1 MINEEEISHPKD
13 KSSPV
18 CLDVGMTP
26 SCLGGKYLYFEKSH
40 IMQQK
45 AEISAASLITHVQ
58 PYPIKE
64 RGDKPQTTKT

>member
-1 MINEEEISHPKD
+1 MINQEAISHLKD
-13 KSSPV
+13 KSAPV

-26 SCLGGKYLYFEKSH
+26 NCLGGQYLYFEKSH

-45 AEISAASLITHVQ
+45 AKISVASLITHVQ

-64 RGDKPQTTKT
+64 RGDKPQTAKT